1 MTIKHSPVFDTERV
15 IEHYSEKDGVS
26 VKYVCTTD
34 INNVDMPVDVFYRE
48 TAHPEFGNR
57 YFGLFVDRSNRIMI
71 TNADRVEELEFGL
84 VVNDDGDW
92 EYSRSR
98 HDYKQFENGSM
109 IDGGRSYIRSSG
121 YHVVHRVKDG
131 EFVKDED

>member
-15 IEHYSEKDGVS
+15 IEHYSNKDGVP

-48 TAHPEFGNR
+48 TPHPEFGNH
-57 YFGLFVDRSNRIMI
+57 YFGLFLDHTGRIMI

-92 EYSRSR
+92 EYSRST
-98 HDYKQFENGSM
+98 HDFKQFENGSM